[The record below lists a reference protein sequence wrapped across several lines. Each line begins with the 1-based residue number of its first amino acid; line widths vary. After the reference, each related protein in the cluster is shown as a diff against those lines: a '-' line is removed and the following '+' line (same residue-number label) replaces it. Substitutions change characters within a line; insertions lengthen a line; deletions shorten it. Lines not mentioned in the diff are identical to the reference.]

1 MYGRLHSKAFLLF
14 FGESVQYYIS
24 EETDT
29 ELEVTESGTIRK
41 SDIAMDKTESRF
53 SMLNDLAIANTLQD
67 YETID
72 QLLLEYTRNDYYV
85 NSLFQII

>member
-1 MYGRLHSKAFLLF
+1 
-14 FGESVQYYIS
+14 
-24 EETDT
+24 
-29 ELEVTESGTIRK
+29 
-41 SDIAMDKTESRF
+41 MDKTESRF